1 MKRAFA
7 PLFLLLAACSAP
19 QPPADTVPT
28 AHAEAAAA
36 KRVPGQQA
44 VEPLWIFRA
53 TGTEPF
59 WGVNVEGTRLT
70 YTTPDDQAGVVMEG
84 TRKTL
89 ADGVEISGQHDGKP
103 FVLTVGSGT
112 CSDGM
117 SDNTYSLVATFRF
130 GEIDYTGC
138 GEAAKL

>member
-19 QPPADTVPT
+19 QTPADTVPT

-59 WGVNVEGTRLT
+59 WGVNAVGATLT
-70 YTTPDDQAGVVMEG
+70 FTTPDDPEGQVMQGERRRTG
-84 TRKTL
+84 N
-89 ADGVEISGQHDGKP
+89 GVEIAGTHSGKP
-103 FVLTVGSGT
+103 FVLTVVAGD
-112 CSDGM
+112 CNDGM
-117 SDNTYSLVATFRF
+117 SDNAYELVSTFRY
-130 GEIDYTGC
+130 GDINYTGC
-138 GEAAKL
+138 GEAAK

>member
-59 WGVNVEGTRLT
+59 WGVNVVGATLT
-70 YTTPDDQAGVVMEG
+70 YTTPDDPEGQVMEG
-84 TRKTL
+84 ERRRIGN
-89 ADGVEISGQHDGKP
+89 GVEIAGTHAGKP
-103 FVLTVGSGT
+103 FALTVVAGD
-112 CSDGM
+112 CNDGM
-117 SDNTYSLVATFRF
+117 SDNAYELVSTFRY
-130 GEIDYTGC
+130 GDLNYTGC
-138 GEAAKL
+138 GEAAK

>member
-59 WGVNVEGTRLT
+59 WGVNAVGATLT
-70 YTTPDDQAGVVMEG
+70 FTTPDDPEGQVMQGERRRTG
-84 TRKTL
+84 N
-89 ADGVEISGQHDGKP
+89 GVEIAGTHSGKP
-103 FVLTVGSGT
+103 FVLTVVAGD
-112 CSDGM
+112 CNDGM
-117 SDNTYSLVATFRF
+117 SDNAYELVSTFRY
-130 GEIDYTGC
+130 GDVNYTGC
-138 GEAAKL
+138 GEAAK

>member
-59 WGVNVEGTRLT
+59 WGVNVVGPTLT
-70 YTTPDDQAGVVMEG
+70 YTTPDDPEGQVMQGERRRIG
-84 TRKTL
+84 N
-89 ADGVEISGQHDGKP
+89 GVEIAGTHAGKS
-103 FVLTVGSGT
+103 FVLTVVAGD
-112 CSDGM
+112 CNDGM
-117 SDNTYSLVATFRF
+117 SDNAYELVSTFRY
-130 GEIDYTGC
+130 GDVNYTGC
-138 GEAAKL
+138 GEAAK